1 MLNRYNEIIFTAVL
15 VLLHIIFAADYSAAQ
30 QQNPHDMDNLGKDL
44 FIENRCVRCHTIG
57 RGRFVGPDLKNVGDR
72 YSREELIQ
80 WIENPQAVY
89 QTLGKMPVNE
99 GYPPMPPMEVHPM
112 AAQAIADYLLT
123 VDIKPDTAKGG
134 TIIGKVVNETSKEA
148 VSGVKITLTSF
159 LGDKDTGKTE
169 IESGP
174 DGGYK
179 FTDLPWDRS
188 YAVTI
193 NYDDAEYSSDK
204 MVFKPGEDTMTVDL
218 PVYEPTTSPEGIS
231 ITESHFII
239 QATEEGFSVADLT
252 VFDIAGDRMYV
263 GSTEIGDGKRETLR
277 FSVPEDASNV
287 NFIHGLDPA
296 SVVRTKEGFSDTASV
311 LPGPKR
317 VVFAYGLP
325 RDSKETV
332 IEKTIEYPTA
342 TLLLLVSETSDEVKV
357 DGLQGG
363 DTVQIENENFLRWTG
378 TNLKPGDTIKVTITG
393 EIVYSDYVKWGAVG
407 ILALLVIAG
416 IIYSSTRGGGGE
428 PAKRKPESRETLMD
442 RRSTLIKEI
451 AALDDSF
458 ESGHIDEKRYR
469 EIRGSKKDELVELT
483 RRLRM

>member
-1 MLNRYNEIIFTAVL
+1 ML
-15 VLLHIIFAADYSAAQ
+15 AADYSAAQ
-30 QQNPHDMDNLGKDL
+30 QQNPHDMENLGKDL

-57 RGRFVGPDLKNVGDR
+57 RGRFVGPDLKKVGDR
-72 YSREELIQ
+72 YSREELVQ

-99 GYPPMPPMEVHPM
+99 GYPPMPPMEIHPM

-123 VDIKPDTAKGG
+123 VDIKPDTAQGG
-134 TIIGKVVNETSKEA
+134 TIIGKVVNETSKET

-159 LGDKDTGKTE
+159 MGDKETGKTD

-174 DGGYK
+174 DGDFSFK
-179 FTDLPWDRS
+179 DLPWDRS

-193 NYDDAEYSSDK
+193 NYDGAEYTSDK
-204 MVFKPGEDTMTVDL
+204 MVFNPGEDTRTLDL
-218 PVYEPTTSPEGIS
+218 PIYEPTTSPEGIS
-231 ITESHFII
+231 VTESHLII
-239 QATEEGFSVADLT
+239 QATEQGFSVADLS
-252 VFDIAGDRMYV
+252 VFDNEGDRMYV
-263 GSTEIGDGKRETLR
+263 GTTEIGDGKRETLR
-277 FSVPEDASNV
+277 FSVPEDASSV

-342 TLLLLVSETSDEVKV
+342 TFLLLVSETADEIKV

-363 DTVQIENENFLRWTG
+363 DSVQIENENFLRWTG

-393 EIVYSDYVKWGAVG
+393 KVAYSEYVKWGAVG
-407 ILALLVIAG
+407 ILVLLVVAG
-416 IIYSSTRGGGGE
+416 IIYSSTRSGSDE
-428 PAKRKPESRETLMD
+428 PGKRKPETRETLMD

-451 AALDDSF
+451 AALDDGF

-469 EIRGSKKDELVELT
+469 ESRESKKEELIELT